1 MYFAVWSPVLYTVF
15 ERFGGVRLAPRRL
28 FCSPG
33 ACPPP
38 CPLRRTVVDD
48 ISFPPLIIPPLFS
61 LISWHRAIDCLVG
74 TVLKTG
80 GIPEAPLPS
89 SLQLQCP
96 QVES

>member
-33 ACPPP
+33 A

-74 TVLKTG
+74 TVPK
-80 GIPEAPLPS
+80 
-89 SLQLQCP
+89 LQCP